1 MIADTNSTV
10 TMAYVDYYL
19 KDKISDEDY
28 QMLHDNYIQ
37 FLKREEWDLI
47 LFTVPH
53 NNYVD
58 DGFRDMDMA
67 DKQTRDS
74 FTQHMLDLFKE
85 AGLADKIIMLDNA
98 EHMYRDNYL
107 QAIKAIQINLQ
118 IGIGE
123 I

>member
-1 MIADTNSTV
+1 
-10 TMAYVDYYL
+10 MAYVDYYL